1 MTLQTGIVFS
11 MGGAR
16 GLGQLLGD
24 RLKELREEQGLSQE
38 EVARR
43 ARVVGLPWARAT
55 VMAFENGQRK
65 SVALEELLLLSYAF
79 SVEPGEWF
87 VGRGWAKL
95 TPDAMASLKVIR
107 AMLAGSPA
115 AQWQR
120 ISERLW
126 DLPQFKDAPNVLGAQ
141 FERLNERLRQ
151 AEDYLGPEFPTETA
165 ISALEAAA
173 GQAEVKA
180 AYKLKVKPLDISLAA
195 FRLWGRSLTQ
205 ERNRRVGEAAREAS
219 FRSLQ
224 ATKGHITRQLLK
236 ELAPTLKQA

>member
-1 MTLQTGIVFS
+1 MTLQAGIVFS